1 MNTINVYDKAKYH
14 AKTVSDYGLP
24 KEHAYNHTT
33 YFLKWLIDN
42 DLVGGVLTE
51 DFSNELS
58 QCKSG
63 AMTVNRLYEIT
74 DCCLV
79 SDMLNEDGNQFALYY
94 FDFENGRYLSDYETT
109 LLGNLESMFHI
120 AYSDANYKL
129 FKSVIDNQFAK
140 WKGNN

>member
-1 MNTINVYDKAKYH
+1 VNTIHVYDKAKYH

-24 KEHAYNHTT
+24 KEHTYNHTT

-51 DFSNELS
+51 DFSDELL

-63 AMTVNRLYEIT
+63 VMTINRFYEIT
-74 DCCLV
+74 DCYLV

-94 FDFENGRYLSDYETT
+94 FDFDKGRYLSDYETT

-129 FKSVIDNQFAK
+129 LKNVMDNQFAK